1 MCGIPY
7 PGIRNPPTRDGASD
21 AETTTID
28 SHVAS
33 DRATRYGEP
42 EMSVGTQCRT
52 ILLVDDE
59 PFILEN
65 TARLLRSA
73 GHTVHTCEQW
83 TGVAA
88 TVHAERP
95 DMILMDFNMP
105 SIKGDDLC
113 RILKRTMVD
122 SDTPIVIFSSEPE
135 HDLIDIVARSGADG
149 YIKKNVAGHVL
160 LSSIENAL
168 SKMTVRHCV

>member
-1 MCGIPY
+1 M
-7 PGIRNPPTRDGASD
+7 TR
-21 AETTTID
+21 
-28 SHVAS
+28 
-33 DRATRYGEP
+33 
-42 EMSVGTQCRT
+42 GTQSHT

-88 TVHAERP
+88 KIHTEHP
-95 DMILMDFNMP
+95 DIILMDFNMP

-122 SDTPIVIFSSEPE
+122 EKTPIVIFSSEPE

-160 LSSIENAL
+160 LGSIENAL
-168 SKMTVRHCV
+168 AKMVVGHCA